1 MRLAEAKEMS
11 GGLRQSDVMLVDML
25 QERPRSDLQEGHF
38 SDWKKKQ
45 SDTFMNWLE
54 AEQGSLEYSNISNN
68 I

>member
-1 MRLAEAKEMS
+1 MTFKRGISKIE
-11 GGLRQSDVMLVDML
+11 
-25 QERPRSDLQEGHF
+25 
-38 SDWKKKQ
+38 KKQKQ